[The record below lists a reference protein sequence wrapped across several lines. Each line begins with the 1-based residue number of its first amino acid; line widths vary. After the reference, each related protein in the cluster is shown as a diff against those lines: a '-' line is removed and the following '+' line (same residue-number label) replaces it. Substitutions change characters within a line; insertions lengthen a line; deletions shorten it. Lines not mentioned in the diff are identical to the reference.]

1 MSKKSKVVEPPKVWA
16 NLTAP
21 DKSVAARSVSIDMQN
36 KAHVFANKETRE
48 KLKVEIPSQAHW
60 DGMEE
65 YMKVNKQTALAYH
78 EQFVGAI
85 PKDEEETVIKFMTW
99 AWFAKNG
106 EVHMAGTTADGEV
119 ERKSSLAGR
128 LYWATGTEG
137 APKTPQAQTCLKIL
151 KESVHK
157 DGPNKGKITEEDLKK
172 AINARAAEIRTRQDP
187 WRIFQYYRPTL
198 VKAGFIKHT

>member
-1 MSKKSKVVEPPKVWA
+1 MSKKKTVETPKVWA

-21 DKSVAARSVSIDMQN
+21 GKSEASRSVSIDMQN
-36 KAHVFANKETRE
+36 KIHVFANKETRE
-48 KLKVEIPSQAHW
+48 KLTIEIPSQVHW
-60 DGMEE
+60 DTMEA

-78 EQFVGAI
+78 EQFIGEI
-85 PKDEEETVIKFMTW
+85 PKDADETEVKFMTW
-99 AWFAKNG
+99 AHFVKNG
-106 EVHMAGTTADGEV
+106 EVHIAGTTASGEA

-128 LYWATGTEG
+128 LYWPCNIDGE
-137 APKTPQAQTCLKIL
+137 PKTPQAKTCLKIL
-151 KESVHK
+151 KDSVHK
-157 DGPNKGKITEEDLKK
+157 DGENKGKITEEELKR